1 MVVVGLIVLVIGI
14 GFGSASQVGFFKHQS
29 ASNRIAATLRF
40 AYAKS
45 VSEGLYVRMRI
56 NLSEHTYWLEGTGN
70 PVLLDQN
77 RGDIDLEPQDSD
89 ESREAR
95 RKQAQSGFVELT
107 KPVKLDE
114 GIGFDGVRLG
124 GFEDEFS
131 DGKVDIHF
139 FPNGFAE
146 PAMIFTTDG
155 DEEYITLT
163 LNPMTGVVRSEL
175 ERLDPDRDF
184 GRADDFEEE
193 GR

>member
-1 MVVVGLIVLVIGI
+1 M
-14 GFGSASQVGFFKHQS
+14 
-29 ASNRIAATLRF
+29 
-40 AYAKS
+40 
-45 VSEGLYVRMRI
+45 
-56 NLSEHTYWLEGTGN
+56 
-70 PVLLDQN
+70 
-77 RGDIDLEPQDSD
+77 
-89 ESREAR
+89 
-95 RKQAQSGFVELT
+95 ELT

-163 LNPMTGVVRSEL
+163 LNR
-175 ERLDPDRDF
+175 
-184 GRADDFEEE
+184 
-193 GR
+193 